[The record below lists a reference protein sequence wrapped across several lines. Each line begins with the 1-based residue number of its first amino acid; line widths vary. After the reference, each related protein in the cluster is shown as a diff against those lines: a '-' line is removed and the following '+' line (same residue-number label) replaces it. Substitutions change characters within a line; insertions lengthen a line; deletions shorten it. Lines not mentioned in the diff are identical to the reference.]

1 MRLSEH
7 PRARAQI
14 RRAKGWAGLAALLLV
29 GLLSVQAGVPRP
41 EAALR
46 GLAAGVGA
54 YFLAWYVGVTV
65 WRQLAQAEL
74 EQARRRREARM
85 AALEAE

>member
-1 MRLSEH
+1 
-7 PRARAQI
+7 
-14 RRAKGWAGLAALLLV
+14 
-29 GLLSVQAGVPRP
+29 VPRP

-85 AALEAE
+85 AALDAE